1 MQFLIPANSKKSMLI
16 FGVFTTFD
24 LILFAVGIAATL
36 LMLVIISPNTLFTAI
51 LDLLPALICGFLVLP
66 IPNYHNIRVVIQELY
81 RFYTTRQRFIWKGW
95 CVKDE
100 YGDSQQ
106 IHK

>member
-1 MQFLIPANSKKSMLI
+1 MQFLIPANIKKSMLI

-24 LILFAVGIAATL
+24 LILFGVGISITL
-36 LMLVIISPNTLFTAI
+36 ILLLVIAPNTLFTAI
-51 LDLLPALICGFLVLP
+51 IDLLPAVICGFLVLP
-66 IPNYHNIRVVIQELY
+66 IPNYHNIRIVIQELY
-81 RFYTTRQRFIWKGW
+81 RFYTVREKFIWKGW

-100 YGDSQQ
+100 YGESKQ